1 MKLLP
6 NLMKPYPLKSATTE
20 QQIFNK
26 RLSRARSTVECAFGM
41 LSSKFGV
48 YQKAISVSPEKAT
61 KITAACCYL
70 HNYLIEKVSQ
80 IYQTPISDSQNL
92 QLQGFQGTTN
102 RNANRNAKTIRDNF
116 CDYYNNEGLLRY

>member
-1 MKLLP
+1 
-6 NLMKPYPLKSATTE
+6 
-20 QQIFNK
+20 
-26 RLSRARSTVECAFGM
+26 M

-48 YQKAISVSPEKAT
+48 FQKAISVSPEKAT

-92 QLQGFQGTTN
+92 QLQDFQGTTN

-116 CDYYNNEGLLRY
+116 CDYYNTEGLLRY